1 MKPPRRL
8 LWPVILATLALST
21 LTTVVPSAAWSA
33 PDESADRAG
42 ATAADPADHT
52 DEEQIAKGSAATDRD
67 GAPTVTPDDIVF
79 QPRTLRTGSPTEV
92 GLLPGPVERMPGDMA
107 AYLVPTADHPTY
119 PAYAGA
125 VVLAAKDGVVVQHAA
140 TGYAYRYSG
149 TTVVDGRTVG
159 IELPPDQRVPARED
173 TLWDMASVSKL
184 FTTVVALQLI
194 ENGQLG
200 LGDKVTAYIPEF
212 GVNGKGEITVKQ
224 LLTHTSGLRPFL
236 PLYSSYPTIPERLQG
251 VYASTL
257 QPGATPGGQ
266 YIYSDLGLITLG
278 KILEQITGK
287 TLDRLVAER
296 ITGPLGMTDTMY
308 HPPTALRD
316 RIAAT
321 EEQPWA
327 GRPMIRG
334 EVHDE
339 NAWSLGGVA
348 GHAGIFSTA
357 HDLAIFCQMLLN
369 GGTYDGARILSAATV
384 RAALVNYNA
393 YLEAANP
400 ESRRGLGFELH
411 KHWYMG
417 PLASPVGFGHTG
429 YTGTTLSIDPIAH
442 SFVIFLSNRVHPSR
456 NWGSNNV
463 ARRAMTRDFGNATPV
478 RPAAGETAWRAGFHD
493 GTALSLSGALARP
506 ARDASLTF
514 SLWYDTEP
522 GYDTGRVE
530 VSADHGATWSKLPL
544 SLVADGYQWDNDGQ
558 FSGYEGRR
566 WCRVRA
572 ALPDGLT
579 DVRFTYATDG
589 SAQGRGMYVDGVLV
603 SGAAG
608 VLLNSETPNGADAFT
623 ADGWTPA
630 DT

>member
-1 MKPPRRL
+1 MKPSRRL
-8 LWPVILATLALST
+8 LWTVLLATLAIM
-21 LTTVVPSAAWSA
+21 VPSAAWSS
-33 PDESADRAG
+33 PVDG
-42 ATAADPADHT
+42 GTPAADPGDHT
-52 DEEQIAKGSAATDRD
+52 DEEQIAKPTRAADRD

-79 QPRTLRTGSPTEV
+79 RPRTLRTGSPTQV
-92 GLLPGPVERMPGDMA
+92 GLLPGPIDRMAGDMA
-107 AYLVPTADHPTY
+107 AYLVPTPDHPTY
-119 PAYAGA
+119 PTYAGA
-125 VVLAAKDGVVVQHAA
+125 VVLAAKDGVIVEHSA

-149 TTVVDGRTVG
+149 TKVVDGRTVG

-173 TLWDMASVSKL
+173 TIFDMASVSKL

-194 ENGQLG
+194 EDGQLE
-200 LGDKVTAYIPEF
+200 LDDEVTTYLPEF
-212 GVNGKGEITVKQ
+212 GVNGKDEITVKQ

-236 PLYSSYPTIPERLQG
+236 PLYSSYPTIPERLQA

-278 KILEQITGK
+278 KILEKTTGE

-308 HPPTALRD
+308 NPPAALRD

-369 GGTYDGARILSAATV
+369 GGTYDGARILSEATV
-384 RAALVNYNA
+384 RRALVNYNA
-393 YLEAANP
+393 YLGTA
-400 ESRRGLGFELH
+400 ESWRGLGFELH

-456 NWGSNNV
+456 TWGGNNA
-463 ARRAMTRDFGNATPV
+463 ARRAMTRDFGDATPV
-478 RPAAGETAWRAGFHD
+478 RPAAGETAWRAGFRD
-493 GTALSLSGALARP
+493 GTALTLTGALSRP
-506 ARDASLTF
+506 AHDAVLAF

-530 VSADHGATWSKLPL
+530 VSTDHGATWSKLPL
-544 SLVADGYQWDNDGQ
+544 YLLANGYQWTNDGQ
-558 FSGYEGRR
+558 FSGYEGRQ
-566 WCRVRA
+566 WARVGA
-572 ALPDGLT
+572 ALPDGAT

-589 SAQGRGMYVDGVLV
+589 SAQGRGMYVDAVLV
-603 SGAAG
+603 AGTTG
-608 VLLNSETPNGADAFT
+608 VLLNSETPTGAEAFT
-623 ADGWTPA
+623 ANGWTPA